1 VSFTET
7 VILAAFA
14 GATIFIGLPVGRLV
28 GLSPRVRV
36 ALAAA
41 SSGVILFLL
50 VEILGHAIEPVEEA
64 LTAAREGG
72 PAGEFAMRATALAG
86 GLILGLLSVT
96 YLSRRRSASS
106 QGGISPRQMALGT
119 ATGLG
124 LHNFSEGLA
133 IGQSAAGGATTLAL
147 VLVIGFALHNSTE
160 GFAISAPLGLGTR
173 PSWRFLGA
181 LGVVGGG
188 PTFLGGIV
196 GYSFVS
202 PVLSIAFLSLAAGA
216 LIFVFNE
223 IMAASRR
230 FSLPMVAGAALS
242 LGFSVAVG
250 TELVLEL
257 AGA

>member
-1 VSFTET
+1 MNFTET

-14 GATIFIGLPVGRLV
+14 GGTIFLGLPVGRLG

-36 ALAAA
+36 TLAAA
-41 SSGVILFLL
+41 SAGVILFLL
-50 VEILGHAIEPVEEA
+50 VEILGHAIEPVEDA
-64 LTAAREGG
+64 LTAARDGG
-72 PAGEFAMRATALAG
+72 SAAEFATRAVALVG
-86 GLILGLLSVT
+86 GLVLGLLSVT
-96 YLSRRRSASS
+96 YLTRRLSGSPL
-106 QGGISPRQMALGT
+106 GGVSPRHMALGT
-119 ATGLG
+119 AAGLG

-133 IGQSAAGGATTLAL
+133 IGQSAAIGATTLAL
-147 VLVIGFALHNSTE
+147 VLVVGFALHNTTE
-160 GFAISAPLGLGTR
+160 GFAIGAPLGLGDR
-173 PSWRFLGA
+173 PTWRFLG
-181 LGVVGGG
+181 LTGVIGGG
-188 PTFLGGIV
+188 PTFLGGVV

-230 FSLPMVAGAALS
+230 FSMPMVASAALS
-242 LGFSVAVG
+242 VGFIVALG